1 LSLNSG
7 SRINFILDIM
17 NRLII
22 LVITLFSI
30 TLAHSQGVKP
40 QNVYRVTVTSRYV
53 LENGER
59 TSQFFAVN
67 QEIFDS
73 LGRLHT
79 EIDYNWETRYP
90 DNYRWHFFDSMVHV
104 RTDFF
109 VKEKIDRRV
118 IYDYNADGAVAR
130 EVHWKFND
138 GDSSL
143 FKTINYSFS
152 PDGFPLQI
160 EAVNEKG
167 KRLYRT
173 RSSFDNQGTE
183 TKRRVSGRRGA
194 PDDEIVRIDR
204 TVEYDSLGQIVS
216 ETSQIRM
223 SDGSRPVNSK
233 KYKYDQEGNVAEIIE
248 LDANGKQVSRTEY
261 VWQPNRDRISRII
274 AYDGNDQLQKYL
286 AKRYEIYRTND
297 RRQRVIDY

>member
-1 LSLNSG
+1 LTWNPV

-22 LVITLFSI
+22 FFISLFSA

-67 QEIFDS
+67 QEISDS

-79 EIDYNWETRYP
+79 EIDYDWETRHP
-90 DNYRWHFFDSMVHV
+90 DNYRWHFFDSMLHV

-109 VKEKIDRRV
+109 VKEQIDRRV
-118 IYDYNADGAVAR
+118 VYEYNADGAVAR
-130 EVHWKFND
+130 EIHWRFND
-138 GDSSL
+138 GDSSMY
-143 FKTINYSFS
+143 KTINYSFS
-152 PDGFPLQI
+152 PEGLPTQA
-160 EAVNEKG
+160 EAVNENG
-167 KRLYRT
+167 RRLYRA

-183 TKRRVSGRRGA
+183 IKRRVTGRRGE
-194 PDDEIVRIDR
+194 PSDKIKRLDR
-204 TVEYDSLGQIVS
+204 TVEYDSLGRLIA
-216 ETSQIRM
+216 ETSNIRM
-223 SDGSRPVNSK
+223 YDGSRPVNSK
-233 KYKYDQEGNVAEIIE
+233 NFKYDQEGNVAEIIE
-248 LDANGKQVSRTEY
+248 LDANGRQVSRTEY

-274 AYDGNDQLQKYL
+274 YYDGNDQLEKYL

>member
-1 LSLNSG
+1 
-7 SRINFILDIM
+7 M

-22 LVITLFSI
+22 LVISLFSF

-67 QEIFDS
+67 QEISDS

-79 EIDYNWETRYP
+79 EIDYNWETRHP

-109 VKEKIDRRV
+109 VKEQIDRRV
-118 IYDYNADGAVAR
+118 VYEYNGKGAVVR
-130 EVHWKFND
+130 EFHFQFQD

-143 FKTINYSFS
+143 FKTISYSYNS
-152 PDGFPLQI
+152 DGLPTQT
-160 EAVNEKG
+160 EAVNENG
-167 KRLYRT
+167 RRLYRA
-173 RSSFDNQGTE
+173 RSTFDSRGTE
-183 TKRRVSGRRGA
+183 IKRRVSGRRGEPA
-194 PDDEIVRIDR
+194 DKIKRLDR
-204 TVEYDSLGQIVS
+204 TVEYDSLGQMVT

-223 SDGSRPVNSK
+223 SDGSRPTYSK
-233 KYKYDQEGNVAEIIE
+233 KYMYDPEGNVAEIIE
-248 LDANGKQVSRTEY
+248 LDANGRQVSRTEY

-274 AYDGNDQLQKYL
+274 YYDGNDQLEKYL